1 MASSFFNFLLLLSVF
16 SVLVLPI
23 RGGET
28 SIAVDHNNNEPAQIR
43 IDTEKISQA
52 LSDAGYLS
60 MSLSLEVALPTVIS
74 STTINTSSSVITI
87 FAPPDDPFYKFKY
100 YRQPP
105 ITLLQYHVAPT
116 KLDQETLRSPAA
128 TPHGSKIDTFLP
140 GHPLVVTT
148 QHNTTEAAASINGV
162 QITQWNIYNDGNVVV
177 HGVADFFDPAYQTIL
192 YPWFD
197 NSSCNNNVTNV

>member
-1 MASSFFNFLLLLSVF
+1 MAASRFFNFVLLLSVF
-16 SVLVLPI
+16 SVLLPI

-28 SIAVDHNNNEPAQIR
+28 PIVDHNNNGPQFR
-43 IDTEKISQA
+43 IDTEKIAQA

-74 STTINTSSSVITI
+74 STINTSSVITI

-116 KLDQETLRSPAA
+116 KLDQETLRSPA

-140 GHPLVVTT
+140 
-148 QHNTTEAAASINGV
+148 
-162 QITQWNIYNDGNVVV
+162 
-177 HGVADFFDPAYQTIL
+177 
-192 YPWFD
+192 
-197 NSSCNNNVTNV
+197 